1 MQTALQVFGFK
12 KLISRS
18 PVSAEVSGLTES
30 RRFLIFDRS
39 SNVKFLIDT
48 GSDVSIVPA
57 TSKQKQQKP
66 VPIQLHAAN
75 GSSIKVYGSRYID
88 TDLALRRKFC
98 WNFLI
103 ADVGV
108 AIIGA
113 DFLANFGLLVDLK
126 NRRLVDSKTG
136 LHAGGGL
143 AVSSIFGVTTIG
155 FAHPFRDLLQEFR
168 EITLPTTI
176 RSTVKHDVKHFIQTK
191 GPSVAFKVR
200 RMSPDKVDAA
210 KKEFKL
216 MCDLGVCRPSSSS
229 WASPLHCVPKKDGQ
243 WRFVGD
249 YRALNKVSVPDRYPV
264 PHIQDLL
271 YAFQGKTIFTTL
283 DMIRAYHQIPVNE
296 EDIEKTAVITPFGLF
311 EFPRMQFG
319 LCNAGQTFQRF
330 MHKLL
335 GDLDFVVVYIDD
347 ICIASSS
354 PDEHKRHVRIVFERL
369 REHGLVIN
377 LDKSKFAQEKV
388 EFLGY
393 LVSSN
398 GVLPLPE
405 RVKAV
410 ADFPL
415 PVTVK
420 DLRRFLALI
429 NGYKRFIPH
438 ASATQMELQELIPGN
453 KKNDTR
459 EVCWTDTTRIAFEK
473 CKKSLSDATLLHYPD
488 SAKLLALMVD
498 ASNTAIG
505 AALQQFDGDNWRP
518 LGFFSE
524 KLSKAQRG
532 YSTFG
537 RELTA
542 AKRAVQYFRYLLEG
556 RKFVIFTDHKPLTF
570 AMGSSTNNRLPH
582 EQRYLNYISNF
593 TTDIRH
599 ISGSSN
605 TVADALSRV
614 ATISTPSPID
624 YGQLADD
631 QVGDNELQSLLA
643 STTSLKLELRQT
655 PLTPKALYCDVSIPG
670 KVRPYVP
677 GQHRQQVL
685 QYLHGVSHPGI
696 RSTRRLLSDRF
707 VWSSMNKD
715 VKLYVKSCIECQKSK
730 IHRHT
735 KAAVQ
740 CFDLPKARF
749 RHVHMDLVGPLPP
762 SNGNRYLL
770 TIVDRFTRWP
780 EAIPLADMTAET
792 VARAFCSTWISRFGV
807 PEQITTDQGRQFE
820 SFLFRE
826 LAQIMGSEH
835 VRTTAYHPQAN
846 GLVERFHRTLKAAI
860 MAVDSKHW
868 TDRLPMIMLGLRTSF
883 REDLD
888 CSVADLVYGQS
899 LRLPGEYFERYPEG
913 IRQADFLV
921 QLQKT
926 FDHLQPRNPKHHS
939 KPSVF
944 VHHDLAKCSHVFVRI
959 DAVKKPLQ
967 RPYEGPFK
975 VLRRYDKFMDVQIHG
990 KSQRISIDRLK
1001 PVFGFDDSVGNL
1013 PLKDESLKVTPSGHR
1028 IRFMV

>member
-1 MQTALQVFGFK
+1 ML
-12 KLISRS
+12 RS
-18 PVSAEVSGLTES
+18 PESAEVSGLPES
-30 RRFLIFDRS
+30 RRLLIFDQS
-39 SNVKFLIDT
+39 SNTKFLIDT

-57 TSKQKQQKP
+57 TSKQRQQKP
-66 VPIQLHAAN
+66 VPIRLHAAN
-75 GSSIKVYGSRYID
+75 GSSINVYGSRYID
-88 TDLALRRKFC
+88 TNFTLRRKFC
-98 WNFLI
+98 WNFLV
-103 ADVGV
+103 ADVQV

-126 NRRLVDSKTG
+126 NRRLVDGKTG
-136 LHAGGGL
+136 LHACGGL
-143 AVSSIFGVTTIG
+143 ATPSVFGVTTIG
-155 FAHPFRDLLQEFR
+155 FRHPFRDLLQEFR
-168 EITLPTTI
+168 EITIPSTI
-176 RSTVKHDVKHFIQTK
+176 RSSVKHDVKHFILTN
-191 GPSVAFKVR
+191 GPPVAFKVR
-200 RMSPDKVDAA
+200 RMSPDKVNAA

-249 YRALNKVSVPDRYPV
+249 YRALNKVTVPDRYPV

-271 YAFQGKTIFTTL
+271 YAFQGKNVFTTL
-283 DMIRAYHQIPVNE
+283 DLIRAYHQIPVNE

-330 MHKLL
+330 MHKIL

-347 ICIASSS
+347 ICIASSNHE
-354 PDEHKRHVRIVFERL
+354 EHKRHVRMVFDRL

-377 LDKSKFAQEKV
+377 LEKSKFAQENV

-393 LVSSN
+393 LVSSS

-405 RVKAV
+405 RVAV
-410 ADFPL
+410 VNFPL
-415 PVTVK
+415 PATVK
-420 DLRRFLALI
+420 DLRRFLALV

-438 ASATQMELQELIPGN
+438 ASATQALLQELIPGN

-459 EVCWTDTTRIAFEK
+459 KVCWTDAAQLAFQK
-473 CKKSLSDATLLHYPD
+473 CKTSLSDATLLHSPD
-488 SAKLLALMVD
+488 SDKALALMVD
-498 ASNTAIG
+498 ASNTAVG
-505 AALQQFDGDNWRP
+505 AALQQLDGDKWQP

-524 KLSKAQRG
+524 KLSKAQRS

-542 AKRAVQYFRYLLEG
+542 AKKAVQYFRYLLEG

-570 AMGSSTNNRLPH
+570 AMGSCTDNRLPH

-599 ISGSSN
+599 ISGSRNS
-605 TVADALSRV
+605 VADALSRV
-614 ATISTPSPID
+614 ATISTPTPID
-624 YGQLADD
+624 YKQLAAD
-631 QVGDNELQSLLA
+631 QMKDNELQALLA

-655 PLTPKALYCDVSIPG
+655 PLSPIALYCDVSIAG

-677 GQHRQQVL
+677 RQHRDHVM

-715 VKLYVKSCIECQKSK
+715 VGTFVKSCIGCQKSK

-735 KAAVQ
+735 KATLQ

-762 SNGNRYLL
+762 SNGYRYLL

-780 EAIPLADMTAET
+780 EAIPLVDMTAET
-792 VARAFCSTWISRFGV
+792 VARAFCATWISRFGV

-826 LAQIMGSEH
+826 LSQIMGINH

-868 TDRLPMIMLGLRTSF
+868 SDRLPLIMLGLRISY
-883 REDLD
+883 REDLN
-888 CSVADLVYGQS
+888 CSAADLVYGQP
-899 LRLPGEYFERYPEG
+899 LRLPGEYFERYQDG
-913 IRQADFLV
+913 ICQADFLV
-921 QLQKT
+921 QLQDT
-926 FDHLQPRNPKHHS
+926 FNHLQPSTPKHHS

-944 VHHDLAKCSHVFVRI
+944 VHRDLSKCSHVFVRI

-975 VLRRYDKFMDVQIHG
+975 VLERHEKFMEIVING

-1001 PVFGFDDSVGNL
+1001 PVFGFRDSAEDCPVED
-1013 PLKDESLKVTPSGHR
+1013 KRLKVTPSGHR

>member
-1 MQTALQVFGFK
+1 M
-12 KLISRS
+12 
-18 PVSAEVSGLTES
+18 SGVTES

-39 SNVKFLIDT
+39 SNIKFLIDT

-57 TSKQKQQKP
+57 TSKQRQQKP
-66 VPIQLHAAN
+66 VPIRLHAAN

-88 TDLALRRKFC
+88 TDFALRRKFC

-103 ADVGV
+103 ADVQI

-126 NRRLVDSKTG
+126 NRRLVDEKTG
-136 LHAGGGL
+136 LHTCGGR
-143 AVSSIFGVTTIG
+143 ATSSIFGVTTIG
-155 FAHPFRDLLQEFR
+155 LCHPFRDLLQEFR
-168 EITLPTTI
+168 EITVPTTI
-176 RSTVKHDVKHFIQTK
+176 GSVAKHDVKHFIQTK
-191 GPSVAFKVR
+191 GPPVAFKVR
-200 RMSPDKVDAA
+200 RMSPDKVNAA

-271 YAFQGKTIFTTL
+271 YAFQGKSVFTTL
-283 DMIRAYHQIPVNE
+283 DLVRAYHQIPVNE

-330 MHKLL
+330 MHKVL

-354 PDEHKRHVRIVFERL
+354 QEEHRRHVRIVFERL
-369 REHGLVIN
+369 HDHGLVIN
-377 LDKSKFAQEKV
+377 LEKSKFAQEKV
-388 EFLGY
+388 DFLGY
-393 LVSSN
+393 SVSST

-405 RVKAV
+405 RVRAV
-410 ADFPL
+410 TNFPL

-420 DLRRFLALI
+420 DLRRFLALV

-438 ASATQMELQELIPGN
+438 ASAIQIELQALIPGN
-453 KKNDTR
+453 KKNDMR
-459 EVCWTDTTRIAFEK
+459 KICWTDTTRLAFHE

-488 SAKLLALMVD
+488 SAKALALMVD

-505 AALQQFDGDNWRP
+505 ATLQQLDGDNWQP

-524 KLSKAQRG
+524 KLSKAQRN

-542 AKRAVQYFRYLLEG
+542 AKKAVQYFRYLVEG
-556 RKFVIFTDHKPLTF
+556 RKLVIFTDHKPLTF
-570 AMGSSTNNRLPH
+570 AMGSSTDNRLPH

-599 ISGSSN
+599 ISGSKN

-614 ATISTPSPID
+614 AAISTPSLID
-624 YGQLADD
+624 YEQLAID
-631 QVGDNELQSLLA
+631 QAGDSELA
-643 STTSLKLELRQT
+643 SLIASATSLKLELRQT

-677 GQHRQQVL
+677 KQYRHQIL
-685 QYLHGVSHPGI
+685 QYFHGVSHPGI

-707 VWSSMNKD
+707 VWTSMNKD
-715 VKLYVKSCIECQKSK
+715 VRTHVKSCIECQKSK

-735 KAAVQ
+735 KAA
-740 CFDLPKARF
+740 
-749 RHVHMDLVGPLPP
+749 
-762 SNGNRYLL
+762 
-770 TIVDRFTRWP
+770 I
-780 EAIPLADMTAET
+780 
-792 VARAFCSTWISRFGV
+792 
-807 PEQITTDQGRQFE
+807 
-820 SFLFRE
+820 
-826 LAQIMGSEH
+826 
-835 VRTTAYHPQAN
+835 
-846 GLVERFHRTLKAAI
+846 
-860 MAVDSKHW
+860 
-868 TDRLPMIMLGLRTSF
+868 
-883 REDLD
+883 
-888 CSVADLVYGQS
+888 
-899 LRLPGEYFERYPEG
+899 
-913 IRQADFLV
+913 
-921 QLQKT
+921 
-926 FDHLQPRNPKHHS
+926 
-939 KPSVF
+939 
-944 VHHDLAKCSHVFVRI
+944 
-959 DAVKKPLQ
+959 
-967 RPYEGPFK
+967 
-975 VLRRYDKFMDVQIHG
+975 
-990 KSQRISIDRLK
+990 
-1001 PVFGFDDSVGNL
+1001 
-1013 PLKDESLKVTPSGHR
+1013 
-1028 IRFMV
+1028 